1 MLIRVDAV
9 FFEAMKDA
17 GYDLDRKR
25 LIEIYGKV
33 KQVREK
39 TRRASPQSK
48 LEEAGFMHV
57 PCMTH
62 GPNGELVRRMIWVKP
77 TRGR

>member
-1 MLIRVDAV
+1 
-9 FFEAMKDA
+9 MKAA

-25 LIEIYGKV
+25 LIEIYDKV

-48 LEEAGFMHV
+48 LEEAGFVHV
-57 PCMTH
+57 ACVTH
-62 GPNGELVRRMIWVKP
+62 GPNGETVRRMIWVKLA
-77 TRGR
+77 RGRQP